1 MFMSESYLHIKKNS
15 NLSPIWWIL
24 WFTLVMAIVGCATVG
39 PPTPSKA
46 QPEDIIEKKPS
57 LNPKTVEKK
66 APPKKE
72 HEIPSPESIAAWI
85 PKGSGA
91 FTINTTRQFHGI
103 GGSTSRNPI
112 LLRASADNRSR
123 EELSNILIRFLT
135 FVTETYWNKDGG
147 QESSAV
153 GNLKI
158 LKETFFAVAEET
170 LSNSRIAGHWQDP
183 ESGEYYS
190 LCRLS
195 LSDLITGVAKDT
207 RLDRRS
213 QEYFLKNA
221 EKLYDEFSGKSG
233 VKAS

>member
-1 MFMSESYLHIKKNS
+1 MFMSKLYLHLKKNS
-15 NLSPIWWIL
+15 SMQPIGWIL
-24 WFTLVMAIVGCATVG
+24 WFTLAIVTAGCATPG

-57 LNPKTVEKK
+57 LSPKTVEKK
-66 APPKKE
+66 APPKKDRE
-72 HEIPSPESIAAWI
+72 TPSPKSIATWI

-91 FTINTTRQFHGI
+91 FTINATRLFHGI
-103 GGSTSRNPI
+103 GGSTNRNPI

-123 EELSNILIRFLT
+123 KELSNVLTRFLT

-147 QESSAV
+147 QESSDV
-153 GNLKI
+153 GNLKV

-170 LSNSRIAGHWQDP
+170 LSNSRIAGHWQNP
-183 ESGEYYS
+183 KSGEYYS

-195 LSDLITGVAKDT
+195 LSDLIAGVANDT

-213 QEYFLKNA
+213 KEYFLKNA

>member
-1 MFMSESYLHIKKNS
+1 MSESLLRIEKKS
-15 NLSPIWWIL
+15 SLQPIGWIV
-24 WFTLVMAIVGCATVG
+24 WFTLVMVTIGCATPG

-46 QPEDIIEKKPS
+46 RPEDIIEKKPS
-57 LNPKTVEKK
+57 LSSETVEKK

-72 HEIPSPESIAAWI
+72 HKISPPRSIASWI
-85 PKGSGA
+85 PKGSGS
-91 FTINTTRQFHGI
+91 FTVNATRMFHGI

-123 EELSNILIRFLT
+123 EELSNVIIRFVN

-153 GNLKI
+153 GNLNV

-170 LSNSRIAGHWQDP
+170 LSNSRIVGHWQDP
-183 ESGEYYS
+183 ESKEYYS
-190 LCRLS
+190 LCRLP
-195 LSDLITGVAKDT
+195 LSDLITGIANDT

-213 QEYFLKNA
+213 REYFLKNA
-221 EKLYDEFSGKSG
+221 KNLYDQFSDKSG
-233 VKAS
+233 VEAS

>member
-1 MFMSESYLHIKKNS
+1 MSESYLHIKKNS
-15 NLSPIWWIL
+15 NLPPIGWIL
-24 WFTLVMAIVGCATVG
+24 WFTLVMVIVGCATAG

-46 QPEDIIEKKPS
+46 QPGDIIEKKPS

-66 APPKKE
+66 APPKKD
-72 HEIPSPESIAAWI
+72 HEIPSPESIATWI

-91 FTINTTRQFHGI
+91 FTINTTRLFHGI

-153 GNLKI
+153 GNLKY
-158 LKETFFAVAEET
+158 LKK
-170 LSNSRIAGHWQDP
+170 H
-183 ESGEYYS
+183 
-190 LCRLS
+190 
-195 LSDLITGVAKDT
+195 
-207 RLDRRS
+207 
-213 QEYFLKNA
+213 FLPLLK
-221 EKLYDEFSGKSG
+221 KPYPIH
-233 VKAS
+233 V